1 MAQRI
6 NVTKTHL
13 PSLDKYQEMVAELW
27 KTGQLTNYG
36 QYCEELEN
44 KLRDRLGVK
53 HLKLVSNGTIAI
65 QLAIKALEL
74 KGEIITTPFS
84 YVATVSSIVWEGCKP
99 VFVDISENDF
109 CVDTDKIE
117 AAITP
122 QTTAILATH
131 VYGTP
136 CDVARIKEI
145 ASKHNLKV
153 IYDAAH
159 AFDIEMD
166 GESLLK
172 HGDISTLSFHATKVF
187 HTGEGGAVVTN
198 DDEIAHKLAYLGN
211 FGHNGQED
219 FYGIGVNAK
228 ISELHSAM
236 GLCVLPQMDTIVE
249 NRKKAV
255 LEYDSKLNN
264 LENLKILQ
272 VRPDVKHNYSYYPV
286 VFNDEATLLA
296 VQTALNKESIF
307 PRRYFYPSLNRLPY
321 VQYAE
326 MPVAESISERILC
339 LPLSS
344 ETSSDN
350 TNRIASVILENL

>member
-27 KTGQLTNYG
+27 ETGQLTNYG
-36 QYCEELEN
+36 QYCKELEN
-44 KLRDRLGVK
+44 KLRNRLGVK

-65 QLAIKALEL
+65 QLAIKALDL

-109 CVDTDKIE
+109 CIDAEKIE

-122 QTTAILATH
+122 NTTAILATH
-131 VYGTP
+131 VYGMP

-159 AFDIEMD
+159 AFGIELD
-166 GESLLK
+166 GSSLLK

-187 HTGEGGAVVTN
+187 HTGEGGAVITN
-198 DDEIAHKLAYLGN
+198 DDEIAHKLSYLGN
-211 FGHNGQED
+211 FGHDGHED

-236 GLCVLPQMDTIVE
+236 GLCILPQMDTIVQ
-249 NRKKAV
+249 NRKRAV
-255 LEYDSKLNN
+255 LEYDTKLSS
-264 LENLKILQ
+264 LKHLKILQ
-272 VRPDVKHNYSYYPV
+272 ISSRIEHNYSYYPV
-286 VFNDEATLLA
+286 VFKDEATLLA
-296 VQTALNKESIF
+296 VQTALNSESIF
-307 PRRYFYPSLNRLPY
+307 PRRYFYPSLNKLPY
-321 VQYAE
+321 VEYTS
-326 MPVAESISERILC
+326 MPLAESISERILC

>member
-1 MAQRI
+1 MAERI

-36 QYCEELEN
+36 KYCSELEI

-65 QLAIKALEL
+65 QLAIKALDL

-109 CVDTDKIE
+109 CLDVDKIE

-131 VYGTP
+131 VYGIP

-159 AFDIEMD
+159 AFDIELA
-166 GESLLK
+166 GTSLLN
-172 HGDISTLSFHATKVF
+172 HGDVSTLSFHATKVF
-187 HTGEGGAVVTN
+187 HTGEGGAVITN
-198 DDEIAHKLAYLGN
+198 DDEIAHKLSYLGN
-211 FGHNGQED
+211 FGHHGQED
-219 FYGIGVNAK
+219 FYGLGVNAK

-236 GLCVLPQMDTIVE
+236 GLCVLPQMDSIIQ

-255 LEYDSKLNN
+255 LEYDTKLTDHDSLYVLPVNP
-264 LENLKILQ
+264 K
-272 VRPDVKHNYSYYPV
+272 VKHNYSYYPA
-286 VFNDEATLLA
+286 VFKDEATLLK

-307 PRRYFYPSLNRLPY
+307 PRRYFYPSLNKLPY
-321 VQYAE
+321 VQYEE
-326 MPVAESISERILC
+326 MPIAESISKRILC

-344 ETSSDN
+344 EITSDD
-350 TNRIASVILENL
+350 TNRITSLILENL